1 MPTCWVPSKCDAS
14 WIYFSIWL
22 LILLSFIIKIDYFT
36 DLSQTA
42 GVKNI
47 KPVMTKLHNESSKCF
62 NENLLH
68 FREDNFAILDDETFI
83 KLN

>member
-1 MPTCWVPSKCDAS
+1 M
-14 WIYFSIWL
+14 
-22 LILLSFIIKIDYFT
+22 
-36 DLSQTA
+36 SQTA

-47 KPVMTKLHNESSKCF
+47 KSVMTKLHNESSKCF

>member
-1 MPTCWVPSKCDAS
+1 MLKDTRDRMGKLWAEGLRKRHAHMLGPKQV
-14 WIYFSIWL
+14 
-22 LILLSFIIKIDYFT
+22 DYFT

-68 FREDNFAILDDETFI
+68 FREDNFAILDDETFV